1 MSPIHLLLIVFA
13 GISVFGIVSSTLL
26 MLRLRK
32 LSRLPELRDSVEEGG
47 KTGAAPGGFSPVLRQ
62 ANLQARLQQGPQRR
76 EMPEKYRYIRSLAAH
91 GVPAA
96 EIAGILNLAPGEV
109 DQLMA
114 LASVARRQP
123 LPAAKASRPKK
134 GRTLIKAKDF
144 PPPAEIVNSDQWSVA
159 NLQPR
164 G

>member
-1 MSPIHLLLIVFA
+1 MTPIFVLLIIFV
-13 GISVFGIVSSTLL
+13 GISVFGIMTSTLL

-32 LSRLPELRDSVEEGG
+32 LARLLELRESAEEGG
-47 KTGAAPGGFSPVLRQ
+47 ESSGATGGFSPVLRQ
-62 ANLQARLQQGPQRR
+62 ANLQARLQQGLQRR
-76 EMPEKYRYIRSLAAH
+76 EMPEKYRFIRSLAEH

-134 GRTLIKAKDF
+134 GRRLIKAKDI
-144 PPPAEIVNSDQWSVA
+144 PPPAETVNSDQ
-159 NLQPR
+159 
-164 G
+164 